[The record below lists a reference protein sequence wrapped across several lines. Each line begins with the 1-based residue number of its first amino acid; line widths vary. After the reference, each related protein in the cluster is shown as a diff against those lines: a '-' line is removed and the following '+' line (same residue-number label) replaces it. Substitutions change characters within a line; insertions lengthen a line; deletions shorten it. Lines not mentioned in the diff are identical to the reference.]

1 MKVFFFGE
9 HQPCHYPFQT
19 NLQFDFCLFCFERF
33 SILASHRTFSKGW
46 LKQTVERFL
55 LSIKMKH
62 QNFKEKPFT
71 LSTWWNNLIWLKNHN
86 WKINFLSWLMWF
98 SKLFLNFPYH
108 QNILELYQIQNCI
121 QNISILNV
129 VQGIPH
135 AYHLFQ
141 ADVDRP
147 CFQQKQSQQFF
158 HNVSPMNIFR
168 EIAHTYTHTPE
179 LLLVQA
185 EQAKQEAV
193 RKLCFVRSA
202 CVVRRF
208 GGGGARQ
215 GSMSASES
223 WTQASLSSYSSSR
236 FFTDSRPCFGLPL
249 PLLLLLMLPSSSC
262 CCYIQPKRLRL

>member
-168 EIAHTYTHTPE
+168 EIAHTYTHTHLSCFWCKRSKRSKRRLE
-179 LLLVQA
+179 NCALFGRRVSSDVLVVVVQDRV
-185 EQAKQEAV
+185 QCQLVKV
-193 RKLCFVRSA
+193 GHKLH
-202 CVVRRF
+202 
-208 GGGGARQ
+208 
-215 GSMSASES
+215 
-223 WTQASLSSYSSSR
+223 
-236 FFTDSRPCFGLPL
+236 
-249 PLLLLLMLPSSSC
+249 
-262 CCYIQPKRLRL
+262 

>member
-1 MKVFFFGE
+1 MPIICFRPKSTDPAFNKNNPNNFSTTYLRWIFFGKSLT
-9 HQPCHYPFQT
+9 H
-19 NLQFDFCLFCFERF
+19 
-33 SILASHRTFSKGW
+33 
-46 LKQTVERFL
+46 
-55 LSIKMKH
+55 
-62 QNFKEKPFT
+62 
-71 LSTWWNNLIWLKNHN
+71 
-86 WKINFLSWLMWF
+86 
-98 SKLFLNFPYH
+98 
-108 QNILELYQIQNCI
+108 
-121 QNISILNV
+121 
-129 VQGIPH
+129 
-135 AYHLFQ
+135 
-141 ADVDRP
+141 
-147 CFQQKQSQQFF
+147 
-158 HNVSPMNIFR
+158 
-168 EIAHTYTHTPE
+168 THTPE

>member
-1 MKVFFFGE
+1 MIFKIIPELPISSEYFRIIPNSKLHTKYFYFE
-9 HQPCHYPFQT
+9 CSARNPS
-19 NLQFDFCLFCFERF
+19 CLSFVSGR
-33 SILASHRTFSKGW
+33 RRPT
-46 LKQTVERFL
+46 L
-55 LSIKMKH
+55 LSTKTIPTIFP
-62 QNFKEKPFT
+62 QRISDEY
-71 LSTWWNNLIWLKNHN
+71 
-86 WKINFLSWLMWF
+86 F
-98 SKLFLNFPYH
+98 SGNRSH
-108 QNILELYQIQNCI
+108 I
-121 QNISILNV
+121 
-129 VQGIPH
+129 H
-135 AYHLFQ
+135 
-141 ADVDRP
+141 
-147 CFQQKQSQQFF
+147 
-158 HNVSPMNIFR
+158 
-168 EIAHTYTHTPE
+168 THTPE

-249 PLLLLLMLPSSSC
+249 PLLLLLMLLPSSC